1 MKYIGVI
8 VEKYS
13 YMVEVEA
20 KDWEEA
26 SEALTQMSTK
36 MLKPFHVETEI
47 VKVGDA

>member
-20 KDWEEA
+20 EDWEEA
-26 SEALTQMSTK
+26 NEYLTQMSTK
-36 MLKPFHVETEI
+36 MLKPFFVETQI
-47 VKVGDA
+47 LKVGDA